1 MSNIKAA
8 RQLIAVVLLHQCRD
22 MTSATSP
29 RSQRGPESAARLAV
43 PHPYAR
49 SHVPKV
55 YVCITVHLLLRCP
68 PYSKQCACPNRA
80 YSAAPCTAHRAW
92 GRSAQETRVCWR
104 TQGAPVPAG
113 AVGFPLLWLI
123 DCQVFHARGATLNR
137 SHAWQ
142 PQTPVARRR
151 RAHGSWP
158 ARAAVHKSK
167 QPGEQSSKKLKGA
180 CSRAAPP
187 ARHDWAAL
195 AVTSPWC

>member
-1 MSNIKAA
+1 VSNIKAA

-113 AVGFPLLWLI
+113 AVGFPLLWLM
-123 DCQVFHARGATLNR
+123 DCQVFPCMRCHAQQKPCLAAANAGRQA
-137 SHAWQ
+137 
-142 PQTPVARRR
+142 
-151 RAHGSWP
+151 P
-158 ARAAVHKSK
+158 ARAWQQASARGCAQIKAAR
-167 QPGEQSSKKLKGA
+167 QTEQQKIERRVLA
-180 CSRAAPP
+180 CCAACQ
-187 ARHDWAAL
+187 A
-195 AVTSPWC
+195 

>member
-1 MSNIKAA
+1 VSNIKAA

-137 SHAWQ
+137 SHAWRKRRL
-142 PQTPVARRR
+142 PGAGARMAAGQ
-151 RAHGSWP
+151 RARLCTNQSSP
-158 ARAAVHKSK
+158 ANRAAKN
-167 QPGEQSSKKLKGA
+167 
-180 CSRAAPP
+180 
-187 ARHDWAAL
+187 
-195 AVTSPWC
+195 